1 MHAAAPALARRQLLA
16 AALAAS
22 LWPGQACAA
31 TPANLRW
38 PRDLGSH
45 PDFAI
50 EWWYLTG
57 RLLSGQREFGFQLT
71 FFRSRVSA
79 TQGMTS
85 AFAAKQLIFAHAAV
99 TDVTGRK
106 FWYDQRIAREGFGL
120 AHSKPLDTDVKL
132 RDWSLQHQATHY
144 QASAISENFQLDLK
158 LIERQPLLLQ
168 GDGGHSRK
176 GPQEAQFSYY
186 YSLPQLQVKGTLG
199 LGKERLPVQG
209 TAWLDHEWSNSL
221 LDAQT
226 VGWDWVG
233 VNLQDGSALTAFQL
247 RDKTGKAIW
256 DGGSFRA
263 GTSGAKV
270 QTFRQGAVVF
280 QPLRHW
286 RSPRTGASYPVEWTL
301 QTPAGHYRL
310 KALLDEQEL
319 DSRLSTGAVYWEGLS
334 ALFDSTDKLL
344 GHGYLEM
351 TGYAEP
357 LRLLTF

>member
-1 MHAAAPALARRQLLA
+1 MHTRPTALSRRQLLA
-16 AALAAS
+16 AGLAAP
-22 LWPGQACAA
+22 LWPGLANAA
-31 TPANLRW
+31 LPPGLRF

-57 RLLSGQREFGFQLT
+57 RLLADQREFGFQLT
-71 FFRSRVSA
+71 FFRSRVPA

-85 AFAAKQLIFAHAAV
+85 AFAAKQLIFAHAAL
-99 TDVTGRK
+99 TDVAGRK
-106 FWYDQRIAREGFGL
+106 FWYDQRIAREGFEI
-120 AHSKPLDTDVKL
+120 AQSSALDTDVKL

-144 QASAISENFQLDLK
+144 QAKAVSENFQLDLK

-176 GPQEAQFSYY
+176 GAQEAQFSHY
-186 YSLPQLQVKGTLG
+186 YSLPQLQVNGTLG

-209 TAWLDHEWSNSL
+209 TAWLDHEWSNAL

-226 VGWDWVG
+226 VGWDWLG

-247 RDKTGKAIW
+247 RDKTGQAVW

-263 GTSGAKV
+263 GTSGAKT
-270 QTFRQGAVVF
+270 QAFRQGEVMF

-286 RSPRTGASYPVEWTL
+286 RSTRTQASYPVEWTL
-301 QTPAGHYRL
+301 KTPVGAYRI

-351 TGYAEP
+351 TGYASP
-357 LRLLTF
+357 LRL